1 METQLRTQADGLMA
15 ASAAYDRGDL
25 SHADLNTVEA
35 AFSDAYSAAVAAVG
49 HETVDALVGDVLA
62 AYGA

>member
-1 METQLRTQADGLMA
+1 METEIRARADGLLA